1 MNHPTPHY
9 LLKSEASRDGERGR
23 WRFVLRPLDGSSE
36 IEASDVEPDVWG
48 ERLDLLTVVRALESL
63 DQPSWVT
70 LIGCTRYVE
79 QGVMF
84 GLTEWKENG
93 WRWEW
98 FGHMVPVRDI
108 DLWQRMDRILQFHRV
123 DCGQRRIDAEHG
135 PLDGPHW
142 NLPQKGKDWIGG
154 LNEEKWVKYCVAA
167 MVAGRKFGA
176 KVASWVRGQG
186 AAIGLTT
193 PSTRRC

>member
-9 LLKSEASRDGERGR
+9 LLKSEASRDEGLGR

-36 IEASDVEPDVWG
+36 IEAADVEPGVWG

-70 LIGCTRYVE
+70 LIGCTKYVE
-79 QGVMF
+79 QGVLY

-123 DCGQRRIDAEHG
+123 DCGQRRFDADHDS
-135 PLDGPHW
+135 LDGPHW
-142 NLPQKGKDWIGG
+142 GLAEKGKNLVGG
-154 LNEEKWVKYCVAA
+154 LVGDKWVKYYASAMAA
-167 MVAGRKFGA
+167 CCGLRA
-176 KVASWVRGQG
+176 KITAWIREQG
-186 AAIGLTT
+186 AGIGWAAA
-193 PSTRRC
+193 STRQ